1 VTQILLNTLVPIFAG
16 LLLGYIA
23 GRRGM
28 MDNRHVSNLIVLV
41 MNFAIPC
48 ALFSNIMKSSRA
60 VLREHFPTALMIML
74 AFSAL
79 YLISYLWARRS
90 QAMSISDASV
100 MALTV
105 GFPNSA
111 AIALPLLD
119 GVYGPESTVTAA
131 LSIVIGS
138 ITISPLTLALLE
150 ADKQS
155 GGNGISIW
163 QILRNFPRALIRPVV
178 WAPLLALVGV
188 FFDIHLPPFATG
200 TLTTLGRSATGSAL
214 ILTGL
219 VVSAQSFQLNGS
231 VVITT
236 LLKLVGQPLFALSMM
251 LLFQMDRDD
260 LRNITVVSAIPDGFF
275 GLVFGKGFDHTPETA
290 SSGLIGTYLIGWVT
304 LPLWMLL
311 MAKFF

>member
-1 VTQILLNTLVPIFAG
+1 
-16 LLLGYIA
+16 
-23 GRRGM
+23 
-28 MDNRHVSNLIVLV
+28 
-41 MNFAIPC
+41 
-48 ALFSNIMKSSRA
+48 MKSSRA
-60 VLREHFPTALMIML
+60 VLIEHVPAALMILL

-79 YLISYLWARRS
+79 YLISYLWARRRL
-90 QAMSISDASV
+90 AMSVSDASV
-100 MALTV
+100 LALTV

-111 AIALPLLD
+111 AIALPLLN

-138 ITISPLTLALLE
+138 ITISPFTLALLG

-155 GGNGISIW
+155 GGNGISVW

-178 WAPLLALVGV
+178 WAPVLALIGV
-188 FFDIHLPPFATG
+188 FFDIHLPYFATG

-219 VVSAQSFQLNGS
+219 VVSAQSFRFNGG
-231 VVITT
+231 VATTT
-236 LLKLVGQPLFALSMM
+236 LLKLVGQPLFALSVM
-251 LLFQMDRDD
+251 LLFHMDHDD

-290 SSGLIGTYLIGWVT
+290 SSGLIGTYLIGWLT

-311 MAKFF
+311 MGKFF

>member
-1 VTQILLNTLVPIFAG
+1 
-16 LLLGYIA
+16 
-23 GRRGM
+23 M
-28 MDNRHVSNLIVLV
+28 MDNLHVRNLIVLV

-48 ALFSNIMKSSRA
+48 ALFSTIMRSSRA
-60 VLREHFPTALMIML
+60 VLREHVPVALMIVL

-79 YLISYLWARRS
+79 YLVSYLWARKHL
-90 QAMSISDASV
+90 AMSVSDASV
-100 MALTV
+100 LALTI

-111 AIALPLLD
+111 AIALPLLG

-155 GGNGISIW
+155 GGNGISITR
-163 QILRNFPRALIRPVV
+163 ILRNFPRALIRPVV

-188 FFDIHLPPFATG
+188 FFDLHLPSFLTG
-200 TLTTLGRSATGSAL
+200 TLTTLGNAATGSAL

-219 VVSAQSFQLNGS
+219 VVSAQSFRFNGG
-231 VVITT
+231 VATTT
-236 LLKLVGQPLFALSMM
+236 LLKLVGQPLFALCIM
-251 LLFQMDRDD
+251 LLLHMDHND
-260 LRNITVVSAIPDGFF
+260 LRNITVISAIPDGFF

>member
-1 VTQILLNTLVPIFAG
+1 
-16 LLLGYIA
+16 
-23 GRRGM
+23 M

-105 GFPNSA
+105 AFPNSA

-163 QILRNFPRALIRPVV
+163 QIVRYFPRALIRPVV

-219 VVSAQSFQLNGS
+219 VVSAQSFQLNGC

-236 LLKLVGQPLFALSMM
+236 LLKLIVQPLFALSMM

>member
-1 VTQILLNTLVPIFAG
+1 VTKVLLDTLIPIFAG

-23 GRRGM
+23 GRRGL
-28 MDNRHVSNLIVLV
+28 MDNRHVSNLTVLV

-60 VLREHFPTALMIML
+60 VLREQFPTALMIML

-188 FFDIHLPPFATG
+188 FFGIHLPPLATG

-231 VVITT
+231 VLITT

>member
-1 VTQILLNTLVPIFAG
+1 
-16 LLLGYIA
+16 
-23 GRRGM
+23 M
-28 MDNRHVSNLIVLV
+28 IV
-41 MNFAIPC
+41 
-48 ALFSNIMKSSRA
+48 
-60 VLREHFPTALMIML
+60 L

-79 YLISYLWARRS
+79 YLVSYLWARKHL
-90 QAMSISDASV
+90 AMSVSDASV
-100 MALTV
+100 LALTI

-111 AIALPLLD
+111 AIALPLLG

-155 GGNGISIW
+155 GGNGISITR
-163 QILRNFPRALIRPVV
+163 ILRNFPRALIRPVV

-188 FFDIHLPPFATG
+188 FFDLHLPSFLTG
-200 TLTTLGRSATGSAL
+200 TLTTLGNAATGSAL

-219 VVSAQSFQLNGS
+219 VVSAQSFRFNGG
-231 VVITT
+231 VATTT
-236 LLKLVGQPLFALSMM
+236 LLKLVGQPLFALCIM
-251 LLFQMDRDD
+251 LLLHMDHND
-260 LRNITVVSAIPDGFF
+260 LRNITVISAIPDGFF

>member
-1 VTQILLNTLVPIFAG
+1 
-16 LLLGYIA
+16 
-23 GRRGM
+23 
-28 MDNRHVSNLIVLV
+28 

-60 VLREHFPTALMIML
+60 VLREQFPTALMIML

-188 FFDIHLPPFATG
+188 FFGIHLPPLATG

-231 VVITT
+231 VLITT

>member
-1 VTQILLNTLVPIFAG
+1 
-16 LLLGYIA
+16 
-23 GRRGM
+23 M
-28 MDNRHVSNLIVLV
+28 MDNLHVRNLIVLV

-48 ALFSNIMKSSRA
+48 ALFSTILRSSRA
-60 VLREHFPTALMIML
+60 VLREHVPAALMIVL

-79 YLISYLWARRS
+79 YLVSYLWARKHL
-90 QAMSISDASV
+90 AMSVSDASV
-100 MALTV
+100 LALTI

-111 AIALPLLD
+111 AIALPLLG

-155 GGNGISIW
+155 GGNGISITR
-163 QILRNFPRALIRPVV
+163 ILRNFPRALIRPVV

-188 FFDIHLPPFATG
+188 FFDLHLPSFLTG
-200 TLTTLGRSATGSAL
+200 TLTTLGNAATGSAL

-219 VVSAQSFQLNGS
+219 VVSAQSFRFNGG
-231 VVITT
+231 VATTT
-236 LLKLVGQPLFALSMM
+236 LLKLVGQPLFALCIM
-251 LLFQMDRDD
+251 LLLHMDHND
-260 LRNITVVSAIPDGFF
+260 LRNITVISAIPDGFF

-290 SSGLIGTYLIGWVT
+290 SSGLIGTYLFGWVT

>member
-1 VTQILLNTLVPIFAG
+1 
-16 LLLGYIA
+16 
-23 GRRGM
+23 
-28 MDNRHVSNLIVLV
+28 V

-60 VLREHFPTALMIML
+60 VLREQFPTALMIML

-188 FFDIHLPPFATG
+188 FFGIHLPPLATG

-231 VVITT
+231 VLITT